1 MSKTATAV
9 KTALAEKAAGQTNKP
24 MTPEQTIR
32 HYLQK
37 MAPEIKGPY
46 PNT

>member
-32 HYLQK
+32 QFTPHARGSTLG
-37 MAPEIKGPY
+37 I
-46 PNT
+46 